1 MFWVTNRKKVNGKGF
16 GDGNRAGGGFRVAW
30 SKRYCTVIVPKRSNG
45 MTPRQERGGSS
56 KGLSRL
62 PKFVSYGF
70 QLAGYG
76 GKLAFLWAELVSNG
90 GDKEKLVWCA
100 VIALERCE
108 SGATIWGKVEWCHV
122 VCTVHKTYQLEYA
135 LDAIV

>member
-1 MFWVTNRKKVNGKGF
+1 M
-16 GDGNRAGGGFRVAW
+16 
-30 SKRYCTVIVPKRSNG
+30 
-45 MTPRQERGGSS
+45 
-56 KGLSRL
+56 KGLSGL

-76 GKLAFLWAELVSNG
+76 GKLAVLWAELVSNG

-108 SGATIWGKVEWCHV
+108 SGGAIWGKVEWCDV
-122 VCTVHKTYQLEYA
+122 VCTVPKTYQLEYA